1 MKMRIFVTIL
11 GLLYAMPT
19 FAYDTVL
26 AERFAQ
32 FYEPFAGKTCA
43 KSLQMIKSEDFVQAV
58 RGEKKPFVLDV
69 RTEQESAIYGITLA
83 DSVSVPMKEVFT
95 KETLDQ
101 LPKCNG
107 PKKGLICSY
116 KPGLGCWMMIWMG
129 CSETGTRSFALNQ
142 PVRRVTA
149 IDPPGFW
156 CPPNSEIALTVI
168 DELQGKGIGKVLFN
182 QLIDRTRAL
191 GVRHLDVT
199 VLAQNT
205 RVSNLLQKNRLTDR
219 SNY

>member
-58 RGEKKPFVLDV
+58 RGERKPFVLDV
-69 RTEQESAIYGITLA
+69 RTEQESTIYGITLA

-101 LPKCNG
+101 LP
-107 PKKGLICSY
+107 
-116 KPGLGCWMMIWMG
+116 
-129 CSETGTRSFALNQ
+129 
-142 PVRRVTA
+142 
-149 IDPPGFW
+149 
-156 CPPNSEIALTVI
+156 
-168 DELQGKGIGKVLFN
+168 
-182 QLIDRTRAL
+182 
-191 GVRHLDVT
+191 
-199 VLAQNT
+199 
-205 RVSNLLQKNRLTDR
+205 TDR
-219 SNY
+219 KIVVVCKGGHRATAVAMGLRQIGFKDVFILKGGFTAFAKYLTPKTAN